1 MKTTISRRS
10 PAVSRAAI
18 ALFAAGSLFG
28 AASGAVAQE
37 ASAPTIVVATAGLDL
52 ASPSGARA
60 MLDRIQAAADR
71 VCERPSPGVGQL
83 EAWLDLRDCE
93 QAAVSA
99 AVAQLNAPLVS
110 GLAAHPGREL
120 AER

>member
-1 MKTTISRRS
+1 MNKIISRGSRRM
-10 PAVSRAAI
+10 SRAAI

-37 ASAPTIVVATAGLDL
+37 AAAPAIVVAAGGLDL

-60 MLDRIQAAADR
+60 MLERIQAAADR

-83 EAWLDLRDCE
+83 EAWIDLRDCE